1 MKNKKETAMRQ
12 VVIIGVVFAGAM
24 WAQDAQRI
32 TMPFRDP
39 SAPRKLNVDVMLGS
53 VTIKGYEG
61 RDAIIEYTTNGVPFP
76 GAKRNTAPPEPP
88 PPGMHR
94 IGGGRGFDV
103 TEDNNVIQVKG
114 NGFFGSSDLT
124 IQVPYDTMVTAKT
137 MTGKTVTVDNI
148 SGEIEANNMNGEVNV
163 TSASGSVVAH
173 SMNGKVIVSLNKVT
187 PGKNMSFSTM
197 NGNVDVTLPADTKAN
212 LKMRADNGE
221 IYTDFDVKLDTL
233 STPQVEE
240 EKTRSGKVRRRV
252 RPEGTEQGTINGG
265 GAEMQFTTFNGR
277 ILIHKK

>member
-1 MKNKKETAMRQ
+1 MNKLVGITL
-12 VVIIGVVFAGAM
+12 VFAGAM

-39 SAPRKLNVDVMLGS
+39 SAPRKLNVEVMLGS
-53 VTIKGYEG
+53 VTVKGYDG
-61 RDAIIEYTTNGVPFP
+61 RDAIIEYTGNAPNFP
-76 GAKRNTAPPEPP
+76 GSRRNTPPEPP

-94 IGGGRGFDV
+94 IGGGRGLDA
-103 TEDNNVIQVKG
+103 TEDNNVVTVK
-114 NGFFGSSDLT
+114 SSWIFTGDIT
-124 IQVPYDTMVTAKT
+124 IQVPFDTAVTAGT
-137 MTGKTVTVDNI
+137 MTGKTVTIDNI

-163 TSASGSVVAH
+163 TNASGSVVAH
-173 SMNGKVIVSLNKVT
+173 SMNGRVVVSMNKVT

-221 IYTDFDVKLDTL
+221 IYTDFDIKLDAQ
-233 STPQVEE
+233 SAPVVEE
-240 EKTRSGKVRRRV
+240 QKTKSGKLRRRA
-252 RPEGTEQGTINGG
+252 RTDGTEQGTINGG